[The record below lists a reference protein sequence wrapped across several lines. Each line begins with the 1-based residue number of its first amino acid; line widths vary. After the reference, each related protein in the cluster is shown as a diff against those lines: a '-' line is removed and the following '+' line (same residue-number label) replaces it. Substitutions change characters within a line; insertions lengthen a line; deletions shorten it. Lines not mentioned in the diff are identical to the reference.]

1 MKRNIL
7 LLTAV
12 VLAAVMLTG
21 CILPFMG
28 IKVSYDLP
36 EGVFTEDKL
45 VKKVKKGSI
54 FEPELKFADLEEAYT
69 FADFDVVVTA
79 GEKGLDIM
87 ELGNLEEGAEG
98 EEEVVGIKFTIKD
111 VGKKDI
117 KITVTLKDAGDDV
130 VDGE

>member
-28 IKVSYDLP
+28 IKVSYDL
-36 EGVFTEDKL
+36 EEEIFTDAKL
-45 VKKVKKGSI
+45 TTKVKKGSL
-54 FEPELKFADLEEAYT
+54 FEPEFLFAEDVEDLTFESFDIAVLAGETEVEFEAADVLNEEEA
-69 FADFDVVVTA
+69 V
-79 GEKGLDIM
+79 I
-87 ELGNLEEGAEG
+87 
-98 EEEVVGIKFTIKD
+98 GIEISIPD